1 MGALGRIAKEI
12 ASTTTTTTTTIMNSS
27 KSQIKWTPNTGQS

>member
-1 MGALGRIAKEI
+1 MGALGRIAKVI
-12 ASTTTTTTTTIMNSS
+12 ASTATTTTTTIMNSS

>member
-1 MGALGRIAKEI
+1 MGALGRIAKVI
-12 ASTTTTTTTTIMNSS
+12 ASTPTTTTTTIVNSS